1 MRVLLRLVLLA
12 GAAAALALVV
22 REPLATRV
30 AKAVT
35 PGARAL
41 AELAPTPRGRASAA
55 PTLVPLLPSTQ
66 PAPVTPAPVVPL
78 LPQPPIKHAQKAPAP
93 LKRHVVTRKELE
105 DAIASRVGGA
115 NAVLV
120 RDADGKPAGLRLSGV
135 GRLAPFGVAEGDVLV
150 AANGLPL
157 RNADEALAAL
167 GALKDAKHV
176 TVTLRRGAGT
186 YSVPIDLDDSE
197 TH

>member
-1 MRVLLRLVLLA
+1 MKVLLRLVLLA

-55 PTLVPLLPSTQ
+55 TPPMVPMLPSPQVGPVTPVPFVPLLPH
-66 PAPVTPAPVVPL
+66 
-78 LPQPPIKHAQKAPAP
+78 PPIKHAQKAPAP

-176 TVTLRRGAGT
+176 TVTLRRGTAT
-186 YSVPIDLDDSE
+186 YSVPIDLDDP
-197 TH
+197 